1 MKPVFIFD
9 MDGVLI
15 DSVPLM
21 YDEVYAGF
29 LGEFGIQGTRE
40 EFSKKVNGPK
50 IEDIV
55 VILKEVHS
63 LPGTPAELLARYDRR
78 MKMAYEKSPLTP
90 GTRELMQEL
99 RKRGYAIA
107 VASASKMENIRFI
120 LQKHKLAE
128 FVDVVVSGD
137 DVLQAKP
144 APDIYLKVR
153 TALPGVRHIVLE
165 DSDNGMRAAS
175 AAGMEV
181 IFFNPGRRASPAP
194 HEREISALGELPA
207 ILDADRSPMIARAET
222 ISFSETASPA
232 LTQTQEAAVQ
242 EIWSAALAK
251 NPALFDGNVIS
262 YAGHEQRG
270 ATLVIRYFITRYSR
284 ALARMHRPDLQLP
297 VSPLAVSGLTLDPAK
312 KTLVAQRAQNVTQ
325 YPGWL
330 ELVPSGGISAEKAG
344 NGTVAFKEHLAQE
357 FREETGLDE
366 SGISAIEPLGLV
378 HEKDYG
384 VYVIACLVR
393 LNSPLTDSM
402 QGAEYKSIRVLP
414 LAQLQDTLAKNQT
427 VPTSKTIANEVL
439 ARRPQH

>member
-1 MKPVFIFD
+1 MKPVFVFD

-55 VILKEVHS
+55 VILKEIHN

-78 MKMAYEKSPLTP
+78 MKMAYEKSPLTQ
-90 GTRELMQEL
+90 GTREIMQEL
-99 RKRGYAIA
+99 RKRGYTIA
-107 VASASKMENIRFI
+107 VASASKMENIAFI
-120 LQKHKLAE
+120 LEKHRLAE
-128 FVDVVVSGD
+128 FVDAIVSGD
-137 DVLQAKP
+137 DVLHAKP

-181 IFFNPGRRASPAP
+181 IFFNPGRRASSAP

-207 ILDADRSPMIARAET
+207 ILDADRSPMIAHAKTILFQET
-222 ISFSETASPA
+222 PASVPSPA
-232 LTQTQEAAVQ
+232 QNAEVSR
-242 EIWSAALAK
+242 IWNEALAK
-251 NPALFDGNVIS
+251 NPKLFDGNVIS
-262 YAGHEQRG
+262 YAGHEQRNG
-270 ATLVIRYFITRYSR
+270 ALTVRYFITSYRYV
-284 ALARMHRPDLQLP
+284 LARMHRPDLQLP
-297 VSPLAVSGLTLDPAK
+297 VSPLAVSGLVLDPAK

-330 ELVPSGGISAEKAG
+330 ELVPSGGISAEKAS

-393 LNSPLTDSM
+393 LNSPLTNSM
-402 QGAEYKSIRVLP
+402 QGDEYKSIRVLP